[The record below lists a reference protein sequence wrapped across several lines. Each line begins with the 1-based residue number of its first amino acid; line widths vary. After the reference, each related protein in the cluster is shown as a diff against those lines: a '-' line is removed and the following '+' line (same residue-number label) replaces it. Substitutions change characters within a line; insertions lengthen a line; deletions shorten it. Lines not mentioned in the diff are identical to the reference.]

1 MKQRPAHRLST
12 ARSTKQSSRH
22 RLIGA
27 SPLLVK
33 PSLKPKGR
41 RAASGRT
48 DVVRVRNAEQP
59 LVSVIIPAANECRT
73 IRGVIREASRVHPSS
88 EVIVVANGSTDG
100 TMELANRC
108 GARVVSYSHSLGH
121 DVGRAIGAKVARGQI
136 LLFTDA
142 DFILSAKELKPF
154 VSAVLKGTDIALNR
168 YQGPTSK
175 LKVHSVILSKHALNI
190 AVSRPDLSGSSMTA
204 VPHAISR
211 RALETVGA
219 DSLTVPP
226 LALAKAIHYGLNVR
240 AVEYVDV
247 GRRNRHRRQRQRSNP
262 LEALIVGDHLEA
274 MNWVIEQSDDR
285 AGMTDNNRDRKRVR
299 IE

>member
-1 MKQRPAHRLST
+1 MKQRHRHRRGT
-12 ARSTKQSSRH
+12 ARSMIRSSRQ

-27 SPLLVK
+27 SPPSVK
-33 PSLKPKGR
+33 PSLKRKGR
-41 RAASGRT
+41 RAASGRI
-48 DVVRVRNAEQP
+48 DVVRIRNAEQP
-59 LVSVIIPAANECRT
+59 LVSVIIPAANERRT

-100 TMELANRC
+100 TLEIASHC

-121 DVGRAIGAKVARGQI
+121 DVGRAIGAKMARGQV

-142 DFILSAKELKPF
+142 DFVISGKELKPF
-154 VSAVLKGTDIALNR
+154 VSAVLKGADIALNR
-168 YQGPTSK
+168 YQGPTGKS
-175 LKVHSVILSKHALNI
+175 KVHSVILSKHALNI
-190 AVSRPDLSGSSMTA
+190 AVARPDLSGSSMTA
-204 VPHAISR
+204 IPHAISR
-211 RALETVGA
+211 RALEAVGA
-219 DSLTVPP
+219 DTLTVPP
-226 LALAKAIHYGLNVR
+226 LALAKAILYGLNVR

-247 GRRNRHRRQRQRSNP
+247 GRRNRRRRQRQRSNP

-274 MNWVIEQSDDR
+274 MNWVIEQTNER